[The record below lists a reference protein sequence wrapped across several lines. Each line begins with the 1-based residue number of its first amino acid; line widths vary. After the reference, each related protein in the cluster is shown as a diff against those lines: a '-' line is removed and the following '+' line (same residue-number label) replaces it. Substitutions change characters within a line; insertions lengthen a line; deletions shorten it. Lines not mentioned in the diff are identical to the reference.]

1 VTHPSP
7 QETDAM
13 LAFLAA
19 SDGDLLTRARLW
31 NAVVELIKDSGNLAG
46 GSKDEQTEN
55 KGSGT

>member
-1 VTHPSP
+1 
-7 QETDAM
+7 M